1 MNLRNDIDEKSLMVV
16 IFVSQIMRY
25 GKDSNLCEVKV
36 FQWKLALIAITYLNS
51 HETHITI
58 YYTRNT
64 CIFILT
70 IQKKNYK

>member
-36 FQWKLALIAITYLNS
+36 FQWKLALIAIRYVNIRLWS
-51 HETHITI
+51 YVIH
-58 YYTRNT
+58 YTRN
-64 CIFILT
+64 IFR
-70 IQKKNYK
+70 KKTQLRG